1 MFQKTYLINSN
12 FYKQYHDS
20 RSFMLNRLFKTTG
33 QNETMRQPQ
42 ASFIQM
48 PPNNYI
54 YNAYSNTIK
63 PILVPFETRPHPLK
77 KENIYER
84 DFSYLNAASNTQR
97 VKYKEIQASYYDYYS
112 SHHSRPKVQNNF
124 KNLIMNDSFSFKHAA
139 EKSSKVS
146 EIPKNCFVDKISTFG
161 LKHNIEVSTP
171 KINAYKQRPAKVSA
185 TVEKIYT
192 QTRTKPIE
200 KLMKIEAY
208 NDTSAFKP
216 VKHPNEIV
224 KISASITPKGNQE
237 IKINLKQNR
246 LVQKAKIE
254 TKNVADEVSNLQPA
268 YFQPIQPAGRL
279 LLKKKL
285 SQPRTELAKLLLSKN
300 PRLPPPFSKTT
311 KLYEDQKIKLTQI
324 ETKKSNNYKDLKSIG
339 FKIFRENVYVKDNY
353 EKFPHSILDH
363 LIKKSKIEKE
373 TLKFENKSPSIT
385 FNVVSNRDNVSTTG
399 KNHSETEI
407 LIDRYLHKQRA

>member
-12 FYKQYHDS
+12 VYKQNHES
-20 RSFMLNRLFKTTG
+20 RSFMLNRLFKTRD
-33 QNETMRQPQ
+33 QYETMRQAQ

-63 PILVPFETRPHPLK
+63 PILVPFVTRPQPVK

-97 VKYKEIQASYYDYYS
+97 AKYKDIQASYYDYNKHYS
-112 SHHSRPKVQNNF
+112 SHYSRPKVQNNF
-124 KNLIMNDSFSFKHAA
+124 KNLITNDSFSFKHAVN
-139 EKSSKVS
+139 KSSKVN
-146 EIPKNCFVDKISTFG
+146 EIPKDVIDKISNFG
-161 LKHNIEVSTP
+161 LKHNIEALTP
-171 KINAYKQRPAKVSA
+171 KINAYKQQPAKVA
-185 TVEKIYT
+185 TTVEKIYI

-200 KLMKIEAY
+200 KLMKTEAY
-208 NDTSAFKP
+208 NDSSAFKP
-216 VKHPNEIV
+216 VKNPNEIE
-224 KISASITPKGNQE
+224 KISASKTPKGNQE

-246 LVQKAKIE
+246 LVQKTKIE
-254 TKNVADEVSNLQPA
+254 TKKAADEVSNLQPA

-311 KLYEDQKIKLTQI
+311 KLYEDQKKLTQI
-324 ETKKSNNYKDLKSIG
+324 EMKKSNNYKDLKSIG
-339 FKIFRENVYVKDNY
+339 FKIFRKNVYVKDNY
-353 EKFPHSILDH
+353 EKFPHSILDY
-363 LIKKSKIEKE
+363 LIKKSKIE
-373 TLKFENKSPSIT
+373 NKSPPII
-385 FNVVSNRDNVSTTG
+385 FNDVSNRDTIQPNNLPAAG
-399 KNHSETEI
+399 KKHSETEI